1 MQLYKGLAPGSVKD
15 ERLAPRITET
25 AKSLW
30 LVYAL
35 ITLAGIAALRICGMS
50 WFDAICHAF
59 SAVGLGG
66 FSTHDLSVAYFG
78 SPAIELVLIVLMLIA
93 SLNFARHFIA
103 LRRLSLESYKGDPE
117 CKAIFAVLAVSV
129 VAIAVLLTHDGVYA
143 DFSTALRHA
152 AFNVVSQATTSG
164 LTTQDYQRWPVFAPY
179 WMLFLSC
186 IVCSTGSTGGG
197 IKMFRTLLLTRQA
210 GRELTLLIHP
220 AAVAPVRIGG
230 RPIPDGVGHAVLA
243 FIFLYFMTVS
253 LLTFAMLLTGLD
265 FDSSFSAIVASINNT
280 AHGFGPPGAVHN
292 FHALS
297 ALQIW
302 ICTAAMLLGRLE
314 IFSVIVLF
322 RPAYWRK

>member
-1 MQLYKGLAPGSVKD
+1 
-15 ERLAPRITET
+15 
-25 AKSLW
+25 
-30 LVYAL
+30 
-35 ITLAGIAALRICGMS
+35 
-50 WFDAICHAF
+50 
-59 SAVGLGG
+59 
-66 FSTHDLSVAYFG
+66 
-78 SPAIELVLIVLMLIA
+78 
-93 SLNFARHFIA
+93 
-103 LRRLSLESYKGDPE
+103 
-117 CKAIFAVLAVSV
+117 
-129 VAIAVLLTHDGVYA
+129 
-143 DFSTALRHA
+143 
-152 AFNVVSQATTSG
+152 
-164 LTTQDYQRWPVFAPY
+164 
-179 WMLFLSC
+179 MLFLSC

-197 IKMFRTLLLTRQA
+197 IKMFRTLLLTRQT

-243 FIFLYFMTVS
+243 FIFLYFMTVV

-265 FDSSFSAIVASINNT
+265 FDSSFSAIIASINNT

-292 FHALS
+292 LHALS